1 MLSPLLAP
9 LGYEFIRNALIAGM
23 LVGIL
28 CPVVGT
34 YLIVQRMTLLGNVI
48 SHAVLPG
55 LAIAHF
61 LKIDIL
67 WGAFVSGL
75 LSSFATNWIRAQT
88 RIKVDAAMALTLAS
102 FFALGVVLI
111 TQLQSR
117 LDLDA
122 FLFGDI
128 LSVTVKDV
136 WQTALITGVILL
148 LVKLFYKELLFYTF
162 DPLGAEAM
170 GLPVQVIN
178 VGLMAAITLTIILGM
193 KTVGVILVTSLIV
206 GPAITAY
213 LWVKELHQMMTL
225 GAVIGAIASVIGL
238 YLSYYLDLPSG
249 PAIALAVFGFFLL
262 ALLFRPVCNLTRE
275 HSVGKKSRNQESG
288 VSKDLDSAP

>member
-9 LGYEFIRNALIAGM
+9 LSYEFIRNALVAGI

-61 LKIDIL
+61 LKVDIL

-75 LSSFATNWIRAQT
+75 LSSFVMNWIRTQS
-88 RIKVDAAMALTLAS
+88 RIKVDAAMAFTLAS

-111 TQLQSR
+111 TLLKSQ

-128 LSVTVKDV
+128 LSVTVSDV
-136 WQTALITGVILL
+136 WQTGMITVMLLL
-148 LVKLFYKELLFYTF
+148 LVKLFY
-162 DPLGAEAM
+162 
-170 GLPVQVIN
+170 
-178 VGLMAAITLTIILGM
+178 
-193 KTVGVILVTSLIV
+193 
-206 GPAITAY
+206 
-213 LWVKELHQMMTL
+213 
-225 GAVIGAIASVIGL
+225 
-238 YLSYYLDLPSG
+238 
-249 PAIALAVFGFFLL
+249 
-262 ALLFRPVCNLTRE
+262 
-275 HSVGKKSRNQESG
+275 
-288 VSKDLDSAP
+288 